1 MNQPTNQPNKPNK
14 PANQS
19 SRTNPTNPAEQTQ
32 QTKPTNPTNQTQPI
46 QPTNPTQPNKPN
58 PTNQTQPIQPNKPN
72 QQTNPTNL
80 TNPANEPNKP
90 NQQTQQTKPNQ
101 SSQQTQQ
108 TKQTNPTNTAN
119 MPKKPRKQ
127 KAKRKP
133 AMFWRACYNH
143 VEAPKRW
150 PPCYVYIGEQFA
162 GLGAIH
168 NCAVLCSVGNTSV
181 YEFPNI
187 RADSI
192 LCDQQVWAAD
202 ADSLDRASTATR
214 PTKPTWRAYWSSTQ
228 ALPTTPGPVKT
239 ACCETHLLFTT
250 M

>member
-14 PANQS
+14 P
-19 SRTNPTNPAEQTQ
+19 NPTNP
-32 QTKPTNPTNQTQPI
+32 TKL
-46 QPTNPTQPNKPN
+46 
-58 PTNQTQPIQPNKPN
+58 PNKPN
-72 QQTNPTNL
+72 QQTEPNQTKQNPT
-80 TNPANEPNKP
+80 NKP
-90 NQQTQQTKPNQ
+90 NQTNKPNPTKP
-101 SSQQTQQ
+101 
-108 TKQTNPTNTAN
+108 AN

-133 AMFWRACYNH
+133 AVFWRACYNH

-187 RADSI
+187 PADSI

-202 ADSLDRASTATR
+202 AEVLEPA
-214 PTKPTWRAYWSSTQ
+214 
-228 ALPTTPGPVKT
+228 PGIHGDKADET
-239 ACCETHLLFTT
+239 NLACILV
-250 M
+250 

>member
-1 MNQPTNQPNKPNK
+1 MNQPTNQPNKPN
-14 PANQS
+14 QS
-19 SRTNPTNPAEQTQ
+19 SRTNRTQPIQPNKPNKPNPTNPAER
-32 QTKPTNPTNQTQPI
+32 TKPNQSSRTNPTNQTQPI
-46 QPTNPTQPNKPN
+46 QPTC
-58 PTNQTQPIQPNKPN
+58 
-72 QQTNPTNL
+72 
-80 TNPANEPNKP
+80 
-90 NQQTQQTKPNQ
+90 
-101 SSQQTQQ
+101 
-108 TKQTNPTNTAN
+108 
-119 MPKKPRKQ
+119 PKKPRKQ

-162 GLGAIH
+162 GFGAIH